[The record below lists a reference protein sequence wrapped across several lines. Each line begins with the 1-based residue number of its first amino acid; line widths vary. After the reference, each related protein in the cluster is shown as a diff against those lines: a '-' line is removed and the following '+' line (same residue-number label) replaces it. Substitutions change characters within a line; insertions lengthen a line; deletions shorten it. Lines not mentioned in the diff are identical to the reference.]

1 MNHKTNTLIIGSGA
15 AALNAALC
23 LWESGVKDILIVT
36 EQWGGGTSNNAGSDK
51 QTYYKMSLDPS
62 VTDSAGEM
70 AADLSWG
77 GAMHGDIALCEAQH
91 SLQAFY
97 NLVRLG
103 VPFPHNIYGS
113 FPGYKTDHDPKA
125 RATSAGPLTS
135 HLMFGCLARK
145 VKEYGIPI
153 QNHIV
158 IVELLTKQT
167 AGEKEIAGAIG
178 IDKGRVT
185 EPDHGLVMY
194 EAMNVILATGGPAGI
209 YRDSVYPA
217 SQIGSIGMALKVGA
231 KAQNLSISQ
240 FGIASVKFR
249 WNLSGSYQQVVPRY
263 FSTDQDGMDERNF
276 LKAHFTDPEI
286 LFTAIFLKGYQWPFD
301 PKKVEN
307 FGSSKIDLL
316 VHQETTSGRKVYIDF
331 TRNPEGFSM
340 EKLNPEARE
349 YLVKSGALAD
359 SPIERLQLL
368 NQPAIDLYKS
378 HGIDITREPIEIAV
392 CAQHNNGGLTGD
404 IWWESNIKH
413 LYPIGE
419 VNGSHGNTRPGG
431 SALNSG
437 QVGGIRAA
445 MKILDTRQSAVV
457 ETHNCVS
464 VTPHSSLVTLLQVLK
479 RLLSSKG
486 SLQYQDALAELQQRM
501 SDHGGP
507 VRNLETIDQQIE
519 QAWSLYHRLNHD
531 LKAVE
536 PSEIVE
542 VLRVFD
548 LCLTHAVYLEAIAEN
563 LKNTGEGYFAKEN
576 ILEISLDEDLNVLKS
591 WLPVRPIPHEEMWF
605 EQVWKEQRNLRN
617 YTETQL

>member
-1 MNHKTNTLIIGSGA
+1 
-15 AALNAALC
+15 
-23 LWESGVKDILIVT
+23 
-36 EQWGGGTSNNAGSDK
+36 
-51 QTYYKMSLDPS
+51 
-62 VTDSAGEM
+62 
-70 AADLSWG
+70 
-77 GAMHGDIALCEAQH
+77 
-91 SLQAFY
+91 
-97 NLVRLG
+97 
-103 VPFPHNIYGS
+103 
-113 FPGYKTDHDPKA
+113 
-125 RATSAGPLTS
+125 
-135 HLMFGCLARK
+135 
-145 VKEYGIPI
+145 
-153 QNHIV
+153 
-158 IVELLTKQT
+158 
-167 AGEKEIAGAIG
+167 
-178 IDKGRVT
+178 
-185 EPDHGLVMY
+185 
-194 EAMNVILATGGPAGI
+194 
-209 YRDSVYPA
+209 
-217 SQIGSIGMALKVGA
+217 MALKVGA